1 MGKTQST
8 QKTIDS
14 SGEVNN
20 NVVINEPDAQSSQL
34 FQLVVI
40 SWTICVIKIIE
51 FLLFVYNRHQKQ
63 LKKKYNNK
71 ANNPS

>member
-8 QKTIDS
+8 QKTVES

-20 NVVINEPDAQSSQL
+20 NVVINEPEFQSSQL
-34 FQLVVI
+34 SQLLII
-40 SWTICVIKIIE
+40 SWIICAIKIME
-51 FLLFVYNRHQKQ
+51 FLLFVYKRHQKQ
-63 LKKKYNNK
+63 IKKKY